1 MVGNYFLWIRQN
13 RTKRSTKRGEK
24 IMLTGNLLW
33 VLIGAILLGVAA
45 GLNGTFAFLQ
55 KQSLVGD
62 AAAHAALPGIAI
74 AYLVF
79 QQKDLPI
86 LMLGAAITSALAV
99 YMIQWIVGNS
109 KLKADAA
116 IGFVL
121 SVFFGIGIVL
131 LTIVNQSGTGN
142 QSGLNDFIF
151 GKAATMAK
159 SDLVWLSSSALLI
172 ILMCL
177 LFFKEWKLMIFDP
190 VFAKGIGLPVERL
203 RVLLTALTVLTIV
216 TGIQAVGVI
225 LMAAMLIIPAAAA
238 RFWSNHL
245 GIILVTSAFFGALS
259 GALGTLISSFRTG
272 LSTGPIIVLCAAS
285 LFLISYFFAPTRGFL
300 SKSLKKKAFKQK
312 NVVKEATNHE

>member
-1 MVGNYFLWIRQN
+1 
-13 RTKRSTKRGEK
+13 
-24 IMLTGNLLW
+24 MLTGNLLW
-33 VLIGAILLGVAA
+33 VLAGAILLGIAA

-62 AAAHAALPGIAI
+62 AAAHAALPGIAL
-74 AYLVF
+74 AYLIF
-79 QQKDLPI
+79 EKKDLPI
-86 LMLGAAITSALAV
+86 LMLGAAITAALSV
-99 YMIQWIVGNS
+99 YLIQWIVNHS

-116 IGFVL
+116 IGLIL
-121 SVFFGIGIVL
+121 SVFFGVGIVL
-131 LTIVNQSGTGN
+131 ITIVNQSGTGN

-159 SDLVWLSSSALLI
+159 SDLIWLSSSAILI

-190 VFAKGIGLPVERL
+190 IFAKGIGLPVERL
-203 RVLLTALTVLTIV
+203 RILLTALTVLTIV

-238 RFWSNHL
+238 RFWSSHL

-259 GALGTLISSFRTG
+259 GALGTMISSLRTG
-272 LSTGPIIVLCAAS
+272 LSTGPIIVLVAAT
-285 LFLISYFFAPTRGFL
+285 LFLLSYFFAPTRGL
-300 SKSLKKKAFKQK
+300 ISKLHKKRTFKRQRIV
-312 NVVKEATNHE
+312 NEVTSHE

>member
-1 MVGNYFLWIRQN
+1 
-13 RTKRSTKRGEK
+13 
-24 IMLTGNLLW
+24 MLTGNLLW
-33 VLIGAILLGVAA
+33 VLAGAILLGIAA

-62 AAAHAALPGIAI
+62 AAAHAALPGIAL
-74 AYLVF
+74 AYLIF
-79 QQKDLPI
+79 EKKDLPI
-86 LMLGAAITSALAV
+86 LMLGAAITAALSV
-99 YMIQWIVGNS
+99 YMIQWFVSHS

-116 IGFVL
+116 IGLVL

-131 LTIVNQSGTGN
+131 ITIVNQSGTGN

-159 SDLVWLSSSALLI
+159 SDLIWLSSSAILI

-190 VFAKGIGLPVERL
+190 IFAKGIGLPVERL
-203 RVLLTALTVLTIV
+203 RILLTALTVLTIV

-238 RFWSNHL
+238 RFWSSHL

-259 GALGTLISSFRTG
+259 GALGTMISSLRTG
-272 LSTGPIIVLCAAS
+272 LSTGPIIVLVAATLFS
-285 LFLISYFFAPTRGFL
+285 LSYFFAPNRGL
-300 SKSLKKKAFKQK
+300 ISKLHKKRAFKRQRIV
-312 NVVKEATNHE
+312 NEVTTHE

>member
-1 MVGNYFLWIRQN
+1 
-13 RTKRSTKRGEK
+13 
-24 IMLTGNLLW
+24 MLTGNLLW
-33 VLIGAILLGVAA
+33 VLAGAILLGVAA

-62 AAAHAALPGIAI
+62 AAAHAALPGIAL
-74 AYLVF
+74 AYLIF
-79 QQKDLPI
+79 EKKDLP
-86 LMLGAAITSALAV
+86 LLLLGAAITSALSV
-99 YMIQWIVGNS
+99 YLIQWVVNHS

-116 IGFVL
+116 IGLIL

-131 LTIVNQSGTGN
+131 ITIVNQSGTGN

-159 SDLVWLSSSALLI
+159 SDLIWLSSSAILI

-190 VFAKGIGLPVERL
+190 IFAKGIGLPVERL
-203 RVLLTALTVLTIV
+203 RILLTALTVLTIV

-238 RFWSNHL
+238 RFWSSHL
-245 GIILVTSAFFGALS
+245 GIVLVTSAFFGAVS
-259 GALGTLISSFRTG
+259 GALGTMISSLRTG
-272 LSTGPIIVLCAAS
+272 LSTGPIIVLVAAS
-285 LFLISYFFAPTRGFL
+285 LFILSYFFAPTRGL
-300 SKSLKKKAFKQK
+300 ISKLHKKRMFKRQHIASE
-312 NVVKEATNHE
+312 VISHE

>member
-1 MVGNYFLWIRQN
+1 
-13 RTKRSTKRGEK
+13 
-24 IMLTGNLLW
+24 MLSGNLLW
-33 VLIGAILLGVAA
+33 VLTGAILLGVAA

-62 AAAHAALPGIAI
+62 AAAHAALPGIAL
-74 AYLVF
+74 AYLIF
-79 QQKDLPI
+79 EKKDLPI
-86 LMLGAAITSALAV
+86 LMIGAAITAALSV
-99 YMIQWIVGNS
+99 YMIQWIVNHS

-116 IGFVL
+116 IGLIL

-131 LTIVNQSGTGN
+131 ITIVNQSGTGN

-159 SDLVWLSSSALLI
+159 SDLIWLSGSAILI

-190 VFAKGIGLPVERL
+190 IFAKGIGLPVERL
-203 RVLLTALTVLTIV
+203 RTLLTALTVLTIV

-238 RFWSNHL
+238 RFWSSHL

-259 GALGTLISSFRTG
+259 GALGTMISSIRTG
-272 LSTGPIIVLCAAS
+272 LSTGPIIVLVAAA
-285 LFLISYFFAPTRGFL
+285 LFLISYFLAPTRGLL
-300 SKSLKKKAFKQK
+300 SKIRKKRSFKRQRIAQEVTS
-312 NVVKEATNHE
+312 NE

>member
-1 MVGNYFLWIRQN
+1 
-13 RTKRSTKRGEK
+13 
-24 IMLTGNLLW
+24 MLTGNLLW
-33 VLIGAILLGVAA
+33 VLAGAILLGIAA

-62 AAAHAALPGIAI
+62 AAAHAALPGIAL
-74 AYLVF
+74 AYLIF
-79 QQKDLPI
+79 EKKDLPI
-86 LMLGAAITSALAV
+86 LMLGAAITAALSV
-99 YMIQWIVGNS
+99 YMIQWIVSHS

-116 IGFVL
+116 IGLIL
-121 SVFFGIGIVL
+121 SVFFGVGIVL
-131 LTIVNQSGTGN
+131 ITIVNQSGTGN

-159 SDLVWLSSSALLI
+159 SDLIWLSSSAILI

-190 VFAKGIGLPVERL
+190 IFAKGIGLPVERL
-203 RVLLTALTVLTIV
+203 RILLTALTVLTIV

-238 RFWSNHL
+238 RFWSSHL

-259 GALGTLISSFRTG
+259 GALGTMISSLRTG
-272 LSTGPIIVLCAAS
+272 LSTGPIIVLVAAT
-285 LFLISYFFAPTRGFL
+285 LFLLSYFFAPTRGL
-300 SKSLKKKAFKQK
+300 ISKLHKKRTFKRQRIV
-312 NVVKEATNHE
+312 NEVTSHE

>member
-1 MVGNYFLWIRQN
+1 
-13 RTKRSTKRGEK
+13 
-24 IMLTGNLLW
+24 MLTGNLLW
-33 VLIGAILLGVAA
+33 VLAGAILLGIAA

-62 AAAHAALPGIAI
+62 AAAHAALPGIAL
-74 AYLVF
+74 AYLIF
-79 QQKDLPI
+79 EKKDLPI
-86 LMLGAAITSALAV
+86 LMLGAAITAALSV
-99 YMIQWIVGNS
+99 YMIQWIVSHS

-116 IGFVL
+116 IGLIL

-131 LTIVNQSGTGN
+131 ITIVNQSGTGN

-159 SDLVWLSSSALLI
+159 SDLIWLSSSAILI

-190 VFAKGIGLPVERL
+190 IFAKGIGLPVERL
-203 RVLLTALTVLTIV
+203 RILLTALTVLTIV

-238 RFWSNHL
+238 RFWSSHL

-259 GALGTLISSFRTG
+259 GALGTMISSLRTG
-272 LSTGPIIVLCAAS
+272 LSTGPIIVLVAATLFS
-285 LFLISYFFAPTRGFL
+285 LSYFFAPNRGL
-300 SKSLKKKAFKQK
+300 ISKLHKKRAFKRQRIV
-312 NVVKEATNHE
+312 NEVTTHE

>member
-1 MVGNYFLWIRQN
+1 
-13 RTKRSTKRGEK
+13 
-24 IMLTGNLLW
+24 MLTGNLLW
-33 VLIGAILLGVAA
+33 VLVGTILLGVAA
-45 GLNGTFAFLQ
+45 GLNGTFSFLQ

-62 AAAHAALPGIAI
+62 AAAHAALPGIAL

-79 QQKDLPI
+79 ETKELPI
-86 LMLGAAITSALAV
+86 LMIGAAITSGLSV
-99 YMIQWIVGNS
+99 YMIQWIVNQS

-116 IGFVL
+116 IALVL
-121 SVFFGIGIVL
+121 SVSFGIGIVL
-131 LTIVNQSGTGN
+131 ISIVNQSTAGN

-159 SDLVWLSSSALLI
+159 SDLIWLSGSALLI

-203 RVLLTALTVLTIV
+203 RTLLTALTVLTIV

-238 RFWSNHL
+238 RYWSSHL

-259 GALGTLISSFRTG
+259 GAFGTMVSSLRIG
-272 LSTGPIIVLCAAS
+272 LSTGPIIVLVAAT
-285 LFLISYFFAPTRGFL
+285 LFLLSFFFAPTRGLL
-300 SKSLKKKAFKQK
+300 SKLRKKKEFKQRR
-312 NVVKEATNHE
+312 VAQEAMSHE